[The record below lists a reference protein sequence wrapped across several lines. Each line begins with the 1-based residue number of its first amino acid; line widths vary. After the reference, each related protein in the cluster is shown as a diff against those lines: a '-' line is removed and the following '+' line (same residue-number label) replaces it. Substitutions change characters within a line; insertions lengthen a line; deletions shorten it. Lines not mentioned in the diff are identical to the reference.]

1 MNNQS
6 KNYFKGIAMMAGTI
20 IGVGVF
26 AVPYVMAKSGVLI
39 GLAYFVILGIILIYN
54 HLLYGEAI
62 LRTGTKHRLAGLA
75 EMYLGKKWEYVT
87 LLVTML
93 SFYGGLIAYIIIG
106 GEFLRVLLIGTFGG
120 SLLLYQVIFFVVM
133 ALVVLIGLKII
144 FFAEFLM
151 TMFLLITAGI
161 LIFGGLPYVDF
172 NNFLTVD
179 FNNFFLPYG
188 VILFS
193 LAGAAA
199 IPEVIDAM
207 GSAKKKIKGVVILGT
222 IIPII
227 VTVLFGLVVVGV
239 NGIDTTQ
246 DAIEGFGLV
255 VGHWIVVL
263 GAFFGLFA
271 VATSFLAMGIY
282 LKDQFEL
289 DMGLNNLFSWFLAV
303 FIPFLVFLFGS
314 RDFIKVVGFTGAVFA
329 GFEGV
334 LIVVIYMLAKKRGKR
349 KPEYI
354 VKIHWFFAL
363 LMIAVFLTG
372 VIYEIWGVLI

>member
-1 MNNQS
+1 MKKES

-20 IGVGVF
+20 IGVGIF
-26 AVPYVMAKSGVLI
+26 AVPYVMAQSGVLI
-39 GLAYFVILGIILIYN
+39 GLAYFLILGIILIYN

-62 LRTGTKHRLAGLA
+62 LRTGVKHRLVGLA
-75 EMYLGKKWEYVT
+75 EIYLGKKWKYIS
-87 LLVTML
+87 LFVTML

-106 GEFLRVLLIGTFGG
+106 GEFFRILSSGFLGG
-120 SLLLYQVIFFVVM
+120 SLFFYQVLFFVIMASMVLAGLKMIFFVE
-133 ALVVLIGLKII
+133 
-144 FFAEFLM
+144 FFM
-151 TMFLLITAGI
+151 TGFLLLAAGI

-172 NNFLTVD
+172 KNFLTID
-179 FNNFFLPYG
+179 INNFFLPYG

-193 LAGAAA
+193 LGGAAA
-199 IPEVIDAM
+199 IPEVVSAM
-207 GSAKKKIKGVVILGT
+207 GNAKKNVKCIVIWGT

-239 NGIDTTQ
+239 SGLNTTK
-246 DAIEGFGLV
+246 DAIGGFGFV
-255 VGHWIVVL
+255 VGEWVVVL

-289 DMGLNNLFSWFLAV
+289 DIKLNKFFSWFLAV

-334 LIVVIYMLAKKRGKR
+334 LIVWIYMLAKKRGKR
-349 KPEYI
+349 KPEYEI
-354 VKIHWFFAL
+354 KIPTFFVL
-363 LMIAVFLTG
+363 LIIFLFLTG
-372 VIYEIWGVLI
+372 VVYELWSTLG